1 MLKPILS
8 AVGKTVLVSTLL
20 SLIVCAFL
28 PADVRLIAVVAIFSG
43 CALALIPILRQVVN
57 APQTEAAQRKAAAD
71 ALFDPIHPDRMWF
84 HVGWDD
90 TDGRQCVVG
99 GGADLDDQV
108 AGLRMGGAQ
117 GEGDSDRAGLHSHSD
132 GRSA

>member
-1 MLKPILS
+1 MLKPLLS

-90 TDGRQCVVG
+90 QMMFDEKKNRPNSLGQATKAAYDMGFAARRDWSMGRP
-99 GGADLDDQV
+99 
-108 AGLRMGGAQ
+108 
-117 GEGDSDRAGLHSHSD
+117 
-132 GRSA
+132 RS